1 MQPTT
6 RYWTAVGVGLVM
18 VATALVAA
26 RPLLFVPAAAV
37 FAYLLA
43 AQVAFIA
50 ACSRFESTLTV
61 TQSFDRRATSIDAP
75 ATLFLSAEADAGSLD
90 VTVRPRFSSAL
101 PASTPS
107 ADLDEPLSVEV
118 PAPIAGT
125 HEAHQPAFH
134 LADPTGLVTERLCR
148 GPTATLRVEPPGPSR
163 IHIGQGGDTLPGAFG
178 EHESDFASGGVV
190 PAEIREYEPG
200 ESMTRIDWKTTAR
213 LADLHVREYGGGT
226 DRPSVLVVDA
236 RRGLD
241 MGPEGE
247 TAMTYLRDAALRY
260 LASSRS
266 LTDPVGCYVVDDDGV
281 RQLAAA
287 KNSPQH
293 YERVRQLLVDLV
305 VEDRPTRRQREPPLA
320 VRGVAFDRTTT
331 FGETLARFVSAR
343 PAAAESPAPLSAA
356 VRSAVTRHQ
365 GAVQIALFTDDADRA
380 GVREAIAEARSHDTT
395 LTAFLAP
402 RVLFEPG
409 TLANLE
415 RAGER
420 YLRFER
426 FRRDLER
433 IEGVR
438 AFEVAP
444 EDRIEAVL
452 EGQRV
457 PRSTS

>member
-6 RYWTAVGVGLVM
+6 RYWTAVGVGLVL

-37 FAYLLA
+37 FAYLLG
-43 AQVAFIA
+43 AQVAFLA
-50 ACSRFESTLTV
+50 ACSRFDASLTV
-61 TQSFDRRATSIDAP
+61 TQSFDRRATSIDVP
-75 ATLFLSAEADAGSLD
+75 ATLVLSAEAEAGSLD

-107 ADLDEPLSVEV
+107 AGLGEPLSVEV

-125 HEAHQPAFH
+125 HDAFPPTFL
-134 LADPTGLVTERLCR
+134 LADPAGLFSQRLRR

-163 IHIGQGGDTLPGAFG
+163 IHVGQGGDTLPGAFG

-190 PAEIREYEPG
+190 PAEIREYVPG

-213 LADLHVREYGGGT
+213 LAALHVREYGGGT

-241 MGPEGE
+241 VGPEGE

-266 LTDPVGCYVVDDDGV
+266 LTDPVGCYVVNDDGV

-287 KNSPQH
+287 KSSPQH
-293 YERVRQLLVDLV
+293 YERVRQQLVDLV

-320 VRGVAFDRTTT
+320 ARGVEFDRTTT
-331 FGETLARFVSAR
+331 FGDTLSRFVTAR
-343 PAAAESPAPLSAA
+343 PAAAETPAPLSAA
-356 VRSAVTRHQ
+356 VRSAVNRHQ

-380 GVREAIAEARSHDTT
+380 GVREAIAEARRHDTS

-409 TLANLE
+409 ALADREVATE
-415 RAGER
+415 RF
-420 YLRFER
+420 LRFER

-433 IEGVR
+433 IDGVR

-444 EDRIEAVL
+444 EDRIDALL
-452 EGQRV
+452 EGQPV
-457 PRSTS
+457 PGSTP